1 MKNTDGT
8 EAWTPSNEPA
18 QSTAP
23 MISNSLL
30 IDLLACP
37 FCGKAAAEV
46 VEDYKGS
53 FIACCTF
60 CGATSHRMYSR
71 DAAANKWNRRAG

>member
-1 MKNTDGT
+1 MKIKRCTVLKDVDTTYTSGT
-8 EAWTPSNEPA
+8 TGG
-18 QSTAP
+18 
-23 MISNSLL
+23 SNSTL

-71 DAAANKWNRRAG
+71 DAAANKWNRRSG